1 MRTLLIAAALL
12 LPAAASAGT
21 QVDLKDHPVSHGQVI
36 TLSDLFDGTDS
47 TVRIGRAAPQGG
59 EAVLDAGKVQAA
71 AAQAG
76 LDWDNA
82 RGLRRIMVA
91 SLGGGAEAP
100 TVTVTARRAAARHVQ
115 VLTYA
120 RNIQAGDILTPADL
134 VWSSDAVG
142 GGDSL
147 GDPDLA
153 VGKAARHAL
162 RAGAPASGR
171 DLASPRVIKRD
182 EPIEVTFQDDGV
194 SLLLH
199 GKALSDATVG
209 DEIGILNTDS
219 KKTIQAVVTGPGRA
233 AIGPAADALHAQ
245 TIQSSG
251 LTLAR
256 AYR

>member
-12 LPAAASAGT
+12 LPAAAFAGT
-21 QVDLKDHPVSHGQVI
+21 QVELKDHPVSHGPVI

-59 EAVLDAGKVQAA
+59 EAVLDAAKVQAA

-82 RGLRRIMVA
+82 RGQRRIMVG
-91 SLGGGAEAP
+91 SLGGAAEP
-100 TVTVTARRAAARHVQ
+100 SNVNVTARRTIPRRIQ

-120 RNIQAGDILTPADL
+120 RNLQAGDIVTAADL
-134 VWSSDAVG
+134 IWSSEAVG

-147 GDPDLA
+147 GDPDAA

-162 RAGAPASGR
+162 RAGAPASSR
-171 DLASPRVIKRD
+171 DLASPRVVKRD

-199 GKALSDATVG
+199 GKAMADATVG

-245 TIQSSG
+245 AVQSSG